1 MKYVMVIGVVVVG
14 LLDLTGFCFLE
25 GRHLS
30 NREVFELAIAHQANN
45 IGDYSQ
51 DDTPRSYLAK
61 HANCCS
67 IPVFQPTNSFLN
79 IILGNRIRY
88 VRVVYRRPQ
97 AEIDRHPKSGDFYE
111 AYVEITPCGR
121 TIHAIGT
128 TLTEMAELHP

>member
-1 MKYVMVIGVVVVG
+1 VIGVIVVS
-14 LLDLTGFCFLE
+14 LLNLTGFCFLE
-25 GRHLS
+25 GRYLS
-30 NREVFELAIAHQANN
+30 NREVFELAIAHQANK

-51 DDTPRSYLAK
+51 DDTPQSYLAK

-67 IPVFQPTNSFLN
+67 IPVFQPENSFLN
-79 IILGNRIRY
+79 IILGYRVRY

-97 AEIDRHPKSGDFYE
+97 AEIDRNPKSGDFYE

-128 TLTEMAELHP
+128 TLTDMAELQP